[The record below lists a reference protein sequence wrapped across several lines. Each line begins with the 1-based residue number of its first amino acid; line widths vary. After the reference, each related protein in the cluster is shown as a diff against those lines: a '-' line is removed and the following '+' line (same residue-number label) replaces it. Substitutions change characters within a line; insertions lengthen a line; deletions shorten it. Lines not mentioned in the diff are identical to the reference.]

1 MKRIEDVLKK
11 LWENREIAEGEA
23 DSAQIALDDLYYFSH
38 DFSSREVYKEYEASL
53 YADNEKATGIVAMID
68 RRILN
73 IVKRHS
79 DIEKRLSKLEK
90 ELLDMCK
97 YYDEVAAATTSIKV
111 GNVEV
116 CYLAYNNYGEF
127 YFRLESI
134 RWFD

>member
-1 MKRIEDVLKK
+1 MKRIESLLKE
-11 LWENREIAEGEA
+11 LWENREVAEGEA
-23 DSAQIALDDLYYFSH
+23 DNAQIALDDLYYFSH
-38 DFSSREVYKEYEASL
+38 DFSSRKAYKEYENSL

-97 YYDEVAAATTSIKV
+97 YYDEVAAATTSVKV

-116 CYLAYNNYGEF
+116 LYFAYNDYGDF

>member
-1 MKRIEDVLKK
+1 MKRIENLLKR
-11 LWENREIAEGEA
+11 LWENREMVESMM
-23 DSAQIALDDLYYFSH
+23 DNAQELLDNLYYFPH
-38 DFSSREVYKEYEASL
+38 NFSSRKAYKEYEASL
-53 YADNEKATGIVAMID
+53 YADDEKGASIMALID
-68 RRILN
+68 RRIFN
-73 IVKRHS
+73 IVKRYS

-97 YYDEVAAATTSIKV
+97 NYDEVVAATTSIKV